1 MSKKMIIICAGGV
14 CLLLI
19 SIVLFINYYN
29 EYHDL
34 KQIIGS
40 KLNDNQEKNDLYR
53 QILLKYEQMDFKIFA
68 FEKRYA
74 EFATI
79 VNKAFD
85 EAKKNKLSPY
95 TVLSVIQVESN
106 FDPKAKSTVADGL
119 MQINLEAW
127 KEYFKIDEKKI
138 HEIDYNIA
146 IGCKIL
152 KHYLDVSDGDL
163 SRALYL
169 YNNGYGFHNEK
180 YVPKVVNNTF
190 SKANK

>member
-1 MSKKMIIICAGGV
+1 MSKKKIIIYAGV
-14 CLLLI
+14 FCLLLI
-19 SIVLFINYYN
+19 SFVLFINYYV
-29 EYHDL
+29 EYQDF

-40 KLNDNQEKNDLYR
+40 KLNEDDKRKDLYE
-53 QILLKYEQMDFKIFA
+53 QIILQYERMDFKIFA
-68 FEKRYA
+68 FEKRHA
-74 EFATI
+74 EFAKI
-79 VNKAFD
+79 VNRAFD

-106 FDPKAKSTVADGL
+106 FDPKAKSSVADGL

-127 KEYFKIDEKKI
+127 KEYFKIDEKMI
-138 HEIDYNIA
+138 YDIDYNIA

-152 KHYLDVSDGDL
+152 KHYLDISEGDL

-180 YVPKVVNNTF
+180 YVPKVVNNMF
-190 SKANK
+190 SKTNK